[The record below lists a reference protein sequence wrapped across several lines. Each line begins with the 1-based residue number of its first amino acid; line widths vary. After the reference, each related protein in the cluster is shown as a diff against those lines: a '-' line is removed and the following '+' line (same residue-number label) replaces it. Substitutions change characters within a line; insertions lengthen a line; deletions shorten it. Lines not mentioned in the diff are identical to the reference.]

1 MDDDTHVSNVVEF
14 QEMIDELK
22 RHNTLAGQC
31 FDKIMA
37 AQAKQLKFLIEKTK
51 VMSEYVQV
59 VIDAID
65 ERL

>member
-22 RHNTLAGQC
+22 RHNTLAGRC
-31 FDKIMA
+31 FDKRMA
-37 AQAKQLKFLIEKTK
+37 AQAKQLKFLVEKTK
-51 VMSEYVQV
+51 VMSEYAQV
-59 VIDAID
+59 VIDVID